1 MTNIICF
8 KDPYIES
15 IVPAYGPQSGGTIVT
30 VTGQLLGTVGIS
42 FEIYEDSAQPYNI
55 TSL

>member
-8 KDPYIES
+8 KDPKIES
-15 IVPAYGPQSGGTIVT
+15 IVPTYGPQSGGTIVT
-30 VTGQLLGTVGIS
+30 VTGQLLGTEGAS
-42 FEIYEDSAQPYNI
+42 FEIYEDSALPYDI

>member
-8 KDPYIES
+8 KDPKIES
-15 IVPAYGPQSGGTIVT
+15 IVPAYGPQAGGTIVT
-30 VTGQLLGTVGIS
+30 VTGQLLGAEGIR
-42 FEIYEDSAQPYNI
+42 FEIYEDSALPYNI

>member
-1 MTNIICF
+1 MTNICF

-15 IVPAYGPQSGGTIVT
+15 IVPAYGPQAGGTIVT
-30 VTGQLLGTVGIS
+30 VTGQLLGTVGIR